1 MRIFLIL
8 LFICSYAWNV
18 ANADVKDILKD
29 LNDPNCDRI
38 FVVSHRGDWRNA
50 PENSLKAICNCIDMG
65 VDMVEIDVR
74 MTKDGQ
80 LVLMHDETVN
90 RTTTGK
96 GNVSDLTLDELKKL
110 YLKNGAGHKTRHT
123 VPTLEEALNIAK
135 GKILVN
141 IDKGYDY
148 FAEVIKIIEKTDT
161 KKQVLLKSDK
171 NFDDII
177 GSHPDLF
184 TDLLFMPVVN
194 INSPVAADIIS
205 RYLDNTKIIAFELN
219 FSSESPNLRSLF
231 NDIRNRG
238 SKIFVNSLWP
248 ELCAGHD
255 DDIAVEENMP
265 DQSWGWLI
273 NSGASLI
280 QTDRPRQLI
289 DYVKNFKARVTDI
302 IYVDPDNLHEGNG
315 TIESPFS
322 SLDEAIKIASA
333 GDAIYVAEGIFLQ
346 DSKTDEMIRITKDL
360 NIIGGFNK
368 SFTSA
373 TGITT
378 LNSDKQAEHVI
389 RIAPYV
395 TVNLQNLSIKG
406 GYATETTDNVGGGIY
421 NEGSLYVTD
430 CDISENYCKSSAGGA
445 AIYSTGNLFIKN
457 CNITDNTGYGDGGGV
472 YINSPG
478 FLSIE
483 YSNFK
488 NNSSKSGSAVFIKNA
503 SNCFISGSSFIGNK
517 SETYGTLTFYNKNY
531 TAGATIVNN
540 TFVNNVLSGHM
551 SGKSLAGGS
560 AIYSYVYSG
569 TSINLINNTISGNY
583 CDACDAYGNVAPE
596 LGGAIMV
603 RSGSLKLNNNII
615 IGNYSSSGFGDLYK
629 NSTASI
635 TEKNNVFSF
644 RDNIN
649 ISSPS
654 LKLSNISTS
663 DAISIV
669 PTILSGTIESDL
681 FKADPVI
688 GKTGTY
694 LCPLLRSELN
704 DITFNSL
711 DLSSLK
717 EKSIGT
723 DIDNDN
729 SLSGYLEFDQ
739 EMKMRNVSG
748 QACLGAY
755 EILSE
760 GSVVREYISDST
772 DIYVSDSCVGTNSDY
787 PEKIVIYTVDGV
799 MIRHSYSDKGSPSIS
814 ILDLPA
820 GWYVVSAKSRN
831 KNISKKF
838 FIK

>member
-1 MRIFLIL
+1 MRVFLIL
-8 LFICSYAWNV
+8 FSFCIYSCNI
-18 ANADVKDILKD
+18 ANADVQDILNEF
-29 LNDPNCDRI
+29 NDPKSERI

-50 PENSLKAICNCIDMG
+50 PENSLIAIRNCIDMG

-90 RTTTGK
+90 RTTSGK

-135 GKILVN
+135 DKILVN

-148 FAEVIKIIEKTDT
+148 FDEVIKIIEKTDT

-171 NFDDII
+171 NYDDIVS
-177 GSHPDLF
+177 SHPNLF

-194 INSPVAADIIS
+194 INSPCAADIIS
-205 RYLDNTKIIAFELN
+205 QYLDNTKVIAFELN

-231 NDIRNRG
+231 NNIKNRG

-273 NSGASLI
+273 DSGVSLI

-289 DYVKNFKARVTDI
+289 DYVKNFKAKATDI
-302 IYVDPDNLHEGNG
+302 IYVDPDNLQKGDG

-322 SLDEAIKIASA
+322 SLDEAVKIASA
-333 GDAIYVAEGIFLQ
+333 GDYIYVTEGIFLQ
-346 DSKTDEMIRITKDL
+346 NSKIDEMIRITKDL

-395 TVNLQNLSIKG
+395 TVNLRNLSIKG
-406 GYATETTDNVGGGIY
+406 GYATKTTDNVGGGIY

-430 CDISENYCKSSAGGA
+430 CNISENYCRSSAGGA
-445 AIYSTGNLFIKN
+445 GIYSTGNLFIKN
-457 CNITDNTGYGDGGGV
+457 CNIIDNTGYGDGGGV
-472 YINSPG
+472 YINTPG

-488 NNSSKSGSAVFIKNA
+488 NNSSKSGSAVFIKDA

-531 TAGATIVNN
+531 IAGATIVNN
-540 TFVNNVLSGHM
+540 TFVNNAVSGHIG
-551 SGKSLAGGS
+551 GKSQTGGS

-569 TSINLINNTISGNY
+569 TSINLINNTIAGNY
-583 CDACDAYGNVAPE
+583 CDASDASGNIAPE

-603 RSGSLKLNNNII
+603 RSGSLKLNNNLI

-635 TEKNNVFSF
+635 TEKNNIFSS

-654 LKLSNISTS
+654 LKLSSISTS
-663 DAISIV
+663 NAIYMV

-717 EKSIGT
+717 EKSIGI

-729 SLSGYLEFDQ
+729 SLSGYLKFDQ
-739 EMKMRNVSG
+739 EMKMRNISG
-748 QACLGAY
+748 QASLGSY
-755 EILSE
+755 EIFHE
-760 GSVVREYISDST
+760 GSVVREHISDSPY
-772 DIYVSDSCVGTNSDY
+772 IYVFDGSIGTNSEY
-787 PEKIVIYTVDGV
+787 AEKLIIYTVEGI
-799 MIRHSYSDKGSPSIS
+799 MIRHSYSDKGSPTISIS
-814 ILDLPA
+814 DLPA
-820 GWYVVSAKSRN
+820 GWYIVSAQSKNKS
-831 KNISKKF
+831 ISKKF

>member
-1 MRIFLIL
+1 
-8 LFICSYAWNV
+8 
-18 ANADVKDILKD
+18 
-29 LNDPNCDRI
+29 
-38 FVVSHRGDWRNA
+38 
-50 PENSLKAICNCIDMG
+50 
-65 VDMVEIDVR
+65 
-74 MTKDGQ
+74 
-80 LVLMHDETVN
+80 
-90 RTTTGK
+90 
-96 GNVSDLTLDELKKL
+96 
-110 YLKNGAGHKTRHT
+110 
-123 VPTLEEALNIAK
+123 
-135 GKILVN
+135 
-141 IDKGYDY
+141 
-148 FAEVIKIIEKTDT
+148 
-161 KKQVLLKSDK
+161 
-171 NFDDII
+171 
-177 GSHPDLF
+177 
-184 TDLLFMPVVN
+184 
-194 INSPVAADIIS
+194 
-205 RYLDNTKIIAFELN
+205 
-219 FSSESPNLRSLF
+219 
-231 NDIRNRG
+231 
-238 SKIFVNSLWP
+238 
-248 ELCAGHD
+248 
-255 DDIAVEENMP
+255 
-265 DQSWGWLI
+265 
-273 NSGASLI
+273 
-280 QTDRPRQLI
+280 
-289 DYVKNFKARVTDI
+289 
-302 IYVDPDNLHEGNG
+302 
-315 TIESPFS
+315 
-322 SLDEAIKIASA
+322 
-333 GDAIYVAEGIFLQ
+333 
-346 DSKTDEMIRITKDL
+346 
-360 NIIGGFNK
+360 
-368 SFTSA
+368 
-373 TGITT
+373 
-378 LNSDKQAEHVI
+378 
-389 RIAPYV
+389 
-395 TVNLQNLSIKG
+395 
-406 GYATETTDNVGGGIY
+406 
-421 NEGSLYVTD
+421 
-430 CDISENYCKSSAGGA
+430 
-445 AIYSTGNLFIKN
+445 
-457 CNITDNTGYGDGGGV
+457 
-472 YINSPG
+472 
-478 FLSIE
+478 
-483 YSNFK
+483 
-488 NNSSKSGSAVFIKNA
+488 
-503 SNCFISGSSFIGNK
+503 
-517 SETYGTLTFYNKNY
+517 
-531 TAGATIVNN
+531 
-540 TFVNNVLSGHM
+540 M